1 MNGKEYHQPLP
12 RVLVVEDDAAVRAA
26 VVAALTE
33 EGFEIQEEV
42 DGTDVSA
49 TIEVFRPDLVLLDI
63 HLPGGPSGLAVAQ
76 RIRAAH
82 DMPFIFVTSA
92 GSEEERIAGFAVGA
106 DDYLVKPFSL
116 GELVARSR
124 AVLRRANRLGRSVW
138 RVGTLVVDEEAHT
151 VSINDQLVDLTAV
164 EFSILARLCRSP
176 GRVISKVQLLT
187 DVWGFDHYALNLVE
201 VHISALRKKLE
212 AHGTRVIHTVRS
224 VGYVLRA

>member
-1 MNGKEYHQPLP
+1 M
-12 RVLVVEDDAAVRAA
+12 LVVEDDAAVRAA

>member
-12 RVLVVEDDAAVRAA
+12 RVLVVEDDDAVRAA

>member
-1 MNGKEYHQPLP
+1 
-12 RVLVVEDDAAVRAA
+12 VLVVEDDAAVRAA